1 MTLLEMEG
9 DTSTPTAL
17 GQLHDGPLPE
27 GPHAIR
33 FTSATLVPARPS
45 ESETAIDARSGIV
58 GLEGHCRVP
67 RGDRIGGK
75 ERK

>member
-1 MTLLEMEG
+1 MEG

-27 GPHAIR
+27 VRMRLGSLRRPW
-33 FTSATLVPARPS
+33 VPARPS
-45 ESETAIDARSGIV
+45 KSETAIDVRSGIV

-75 ERK
+75 ERE